1 MLKEK
6 FVRIILYD
14 YETEKVRAKV
24 RKNLKKLGIHAQWS
38 VFESLESYENI
49 LKVLLEEEGENFR
62 TAVFRLNPKG
72 EIKKIGKEW
81 EKIKYVF

>member
-1 MLKEK
+1 M
-6 FVRIILYD
+6 RIILYD